1 MTLKEQLFNK
11 TTITMFLKLI
21 DKYYPL
27 NVEHLTNELVDTMKT
42 LELKERMTALRKTL
56 EREIKLDYLEVLRL
70 FDKVMLAQKEEHFV
84 FASIL
89 EYVES
94 NGLSKEHADESL
106 KRLGEYTKVFTAE
119 LAIRSFL
126 NDFEEETLVY
136 IRKWS
141 LSTDYHKRRL
151 ASEGTRPSLP
161 WAKKIG
167 MEYSESISWL
177 NNLYYD
183 SERYVTRSVANH
195 LNDISKIDPE
205 LVVKTLGLWQ
215 KENKQTKKEM
225 EYIVSHSL
233 RTLIKKGNP
242 LALEFLGYN
251 MNAVLLIKNLHTDK
265 KIVNTG
271 DSIMLKFDI
280 HSLDDK
286 LIVDYIVHFQ
296 SKSGRAS
303 RKVYKLKQIS
313 KSGITHIEKKVAFN
327 QRSTRKIYPGVHLIE
342 IQINGK
348 IVGSVTVTVTWKILS
363 YNNALLLWEIL
374 L

>member
-348 IVGSVTVTVTWKILS
+348 IVGSVTVTVT
-363 YNNALLLWEIL
+363 
-374 L
+374 